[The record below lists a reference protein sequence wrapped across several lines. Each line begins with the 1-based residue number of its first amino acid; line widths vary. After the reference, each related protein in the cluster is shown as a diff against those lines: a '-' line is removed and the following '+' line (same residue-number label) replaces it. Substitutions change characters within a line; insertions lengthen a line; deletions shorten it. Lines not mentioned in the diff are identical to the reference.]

1 MKNWLDKFQDGGN
14 VEYDYVNYGTP
25 EYKEAYEQGRFAHF
39 SNPLEE
45 VVVTPYDREYPFYQN
60 LTSQEK
66 ELFNDKGSIGRAI
79 RRKAKTD
86 RGLAEDTLDI
96 VNPILYGVAG
106 GFLAPY
112 ALAPIIEG
120 MGAVGAAASPY
131 VMNTLGAS
139 LPGLSSI
146 PGATVGNALNAAG
159 VYYSADQLVDPQSDT
174 RQSVTRA
181 IDNPSLE
188 NVGSAAMNSSL
199 TALGFLLPNYKA
211 GMTSLADDAS
221 RMGNY
226 LTTETPLKNA
236 RKLNPFA
243 ENLNN
248 PNSSYRVAGLD
259 AAEDF
264 QKSGV
269 LRSRNTSPP
278 IVHESGFVIPAR
290 PTSFPSFQKGYA
302 DMAYL
307 PQEGGV
313 VFKTDLPTFKR
324 GDINPV
330 SGKPIKSRHYAHRV
344 IDPKTGNTMTEIPAS
359 EIKMFE
365 GKPHWLR
372 GYKPVEVPKS
382 NFKSEID
389 WAKWNKEIPD
399 NKALMQEYNAIEQQ
413 AKANG
418 TWMKNPD
425 GSSFRGTPEQF
436 VQQNSENFKKAFPEY
451 HGEILNHNTNAKLN
465 TFDESFFDK
474 GAGDTGFYGKGTYTH
489 PNKEYTKMYGKNNY
503 ELYLNSKNK
512 GFLDKSN
519 IHDAEYFKRSDNEIL
534 QHHLPEY
541 ENKLM
546 NYNLDPSK
554 YYDNAK
560 QNWLNNLN
568 EQVKAGKISRDKLN
582 EFTSLH
588 NPKNGEVVIPF
599 SNRIKSAVG
608 NNGMF
613 DMTNPN
619 IYKAILPIGLGLGA
633 ASQMQEEI
641 PQYKKGGIIKDDR
654 GQWEHPGEITEIN
667 SPYITMK
674 GVPYPVLG
682 ISDTGDTQMMYPEQ
696 EYKFE
701 GNKVTEYPLAKN
713 GKELVKLNQLINFT
727 NYNTKQ
733 PGGWLDKFQ
742 EGGEIPSLLSPNP
755 EQQFGPQE
763 QQLED
768 INTYMQ
774 LPSTNPEPLKEI
786 PIPVDGGYIVK
797 KGDTLSKIARESGVS
812 LNTLVKT
819 NNIKNPNMISIGQ
832 KLVLPGNSQTN
843 PLPEKYQDWSVIKE
857 KTNTL
862 NKLSDLGKIVE
873 YYKSKPDEVYSIVDK
888 KNAKMLIYK
897 GDKLLKSFEI
907 GTGENPGDAQTVTKI
922 INGKTNWDS
931 GNKSTGAGIYTIS
944 NINPKS
950 DQYYGLPSFNLKN
963 EQGIEVATSIHGTPK
978 GRRKHFNN
986 NTLSD
991 NRMSNGCINGQCND
1005 LVEMYNYLNEGTKVY
1020 ILPED
1025 KGNRF
1030 EIVDGKPIF
1039 RVDSNN
1045 AKKYES
1051 YIDKKG
1057 VIQKGQGVNRT
1068 TNTLV
1073 YKPIKAVF
1081 NEEKFKDDVFTA
1093 FDFNDEKEYKET
1105 TKPFIK
1111 SLTENKQKI
1120 MKAAQVPSD
1129 VYNELAKMAFG
1140 IYGTESNFGDTH
1152 SAIGN
1157 FARAVNKKIDSKS
1170 SSSPDYK
1177 SKATT
1182 YGADEKTRSVGL
1194 TQIRWS
1200 YLNDKEKK
1208 VLSEL
1213 GIKSNKDFMDPQKA
1227 AIGTTAV
1234 LAVRYNEQLTSEQKK
1249 DIWKNLPSKWNKRGN
1264 YGDRVKSNSSYLNFQ
1279 QLN

>member
-1 MKNWLDKFQDGGN
+1 MNHL
-14 VEYDYVNYGTP
+14 
-25 EYKEAYEQGRFAHF
+25 
-39 SNPLEE
+39 
-45 VVVTPYDREYPFYQN
+45 
-60 LTSQEK
+60 
-66 ELFNDKGSIGRAI
+66 
-79 RRKAKTD
+79 
-86 RGLAEDTLDI
+86 
-96 VNPILYGVAG
+96 
-106 GFLAPY
+106 GFL
-112 ALAPIIEG
+112 
-120 MGAVGAAASPY
+120 SDF
-131 VMNTLGAS
+131 N
-139 LPGLSSI
+139 
-146 PGATVGNALNAAG
+146 
-159 VYYSADQLVDPQSDT
+159 YSADDITKYLNTEIDEQIKRGIIPKNVSRPYST
-174 RQSVTRA
+174 NKPNANYQSV
-181 IDNPSLE
+181 N
-188 NVGSAAMNSSL
+188 
-199 TALGFLLPNYKA
+199 LPHYGIKQ
-211 GMTSLADDAS
+211 
-221 RMGNY
+221 
-226 LTTETPLKNA
+226 
-236 RKLNPFA
+236 
-243 ENLNN
+243 
-248 PNSSYRVAGLD
+248 
-259 AAEDF
+259 F
-264 QKSGV
+264 Q
-269 LRSRNTSPP
+269 
-278 IVHESGFVIPAR
+278 
-290 PTSFPSFQKGYA
+290 Q
-302 DMAYL
+302 
-307 PQEGGV
+307 
-313 VFKTDLPTFKR
+313 
-324 GDINPV
+324 
-330 SGKPIKSRHYAHRV
+330 
-344 IDPKTGNTMTEIPAS
+344 
-359 EIKMFE
+359 
-365 GKPHWLR
+365 
-372 GYKPVEVPKS
+372 
-382 NFKSEID
+382 
-389 WAKWNKEIPD
+389 
-399 NKALMQEYNAIEQQ
+399 
-413 AKANG
+413 
-418 TWMKNPD
+418 
-425 GSSFRGTPEQF
+425 
-436 VQQNSENFKKAFPEY
+436 
-451 HGEILNHNTNAKLN
+451 
-465 TFDESFFDK
+465 
-474 GAGDTGFYGKGTYTH
+474 
-489 PNKEYTKMYGKNNY
+489 
-503 ELYLNSKNK
+503 
-512 GFLDKSN
+512 
-519 IHDAEYFKRSDNEIL
+519 
-534 QHHLPEY
+534 
-541 ENKLM
+541 
-546 NYNLDPSK
+546 
-554 YYDNAK
+554 
-560 QNWLNNLN
+560 
-568 EQVKAGKISRDKLN
+568 
-582 EFTSLH
+582 
-588 NPKNGEVVIPF
+588 
-599 SNRIKSAVG
+599 
-608 NNGMF
+608 
-613 DMTNPN
+613 
-619 IYKAILPIGLGLGA
+619 
-633 ASQMQEEI
+633 
-641 PQYKKGGIIKDDR
+641 GGIIKDDR

-674 GVPYPVLG
+674 NVPYPVLG
-682 ISDTGDTQMMYPEQ
+682 ISDTGDTQMMYPEE
-696 EYKFE
+696 EYEFD

-713 GKELVKLNQLINFT
+713 GKELVKLNQLTNFT

-832 KLVLPGNSQTN
+832 KLVLPGNSQTK

-1005 LVEMYNYLNEGTKVY
+1005 LVEMYDYLNEGNKLY

-1030 EIVDGKPIF
+1030 EIVDGKPVF
-1039 RVDSNN
+1039 RVDPTN

-1051 YIDKKG
+1051 YVDKKG
-1057 VIQKGQGVNRT
+1057 VTQKGQGVNRT

-1073 YKPIKAVF
+1073 YKPIKTVF

-1152 SAIGN
+1152 SAVGN
-1157 FARAVNKKIDSKS
+1157 LARATNKFFDSKS